1 MSAHYAPYPLFVE
14 DARGSR
20 LTDADGHEF
29 IDFMNNFTSLILG
42 HAHPNVVEAVS
53 DQMRRGSALAAPTRS
68 QLELAR
74 LLRDRV
80 PSVETLRFTASGS
93 EATLM
98 ALRCARAFT
107 GRDKVMKMEG
117 GYHGSYELAEVSLVP
132 LPGLAGPAEAP
143 QPVPVDA
150 SGSSSLPADV
160 VICPYNDPERA
171 RSLIEKNADDLAAVI
186 VEPVLGSLGMIP
198 ARREFLLALRDATV
212 AHGVVLVF
220 DEVITLR
227 LDEGGAQSLYGVT
240 PDLTAMGKII
250 GGGLPIGAFGGRED
264 LMRLFSP
271 DEPRPVM
278 HSSTFSGNPLSMAA
292 GAAALKRVDAALL
305 ERVDELGER
314 LRGGFNRAFQRQG
327 VRGQAT
333 GIGSLAN
340 IHLTDQPISNA
351 RDSLEGIIAGG
362 AVSGVLHLLM
372 LERGIFGASRLMYC
386 TSATMT
392 ADDVDRAV
400 AALED
405 ALVTLK
411 PDLEREAPHLLA

>member
-1 MSAHYAPYPLFVE
+1 MS
-14 DARGSR
+14 
-20 LTDADGHEF
+20 
-29 IDFMNNFTSLILG
+29 
-42 HAHPNVVEAVS
+42 
-53 DQMRRGSALAAPTRS
+53 RGSALAAPTRS
-68 QLELAR
+68 QLELAG

-80 PSVETLRFTASGS
+80 PSVEQLRFTASGS

-132 LPGLAGPAEAP
+132 LPGLAGPADAP
-143 QPVPVDA
+143 RPVPVDA
-150 SGSSSLPADV
+150 SGPSSLQDDV

-171 RSLIEKNADDLAAVI
+171 RTLIEQNAGELAAVI

-198 ARREFLLALRDATV
+198 ARREFLLALRDAT
-212 AHGVVLVF
+212 ATHGVVLVF

-227 LDEGGAQSLYGVT
+227 LGAGGAQSLFDVT

-264 LMRLFSP
+264 LMRLFHP
-271 DEPRPVM
+271 DEPRRVM
-278 HSSTFSGNPLSMAA
+278 HSSTFSGNPVSMAA
-292 GAAALKRVDAALL
+292 GAAALELVDGPLL
-305 ERVDELGER
+305 ERVDDLGER
-314 LRGGFNRAFQRQG
+314 LRAGFNRAFRQQG

-340 IHLTDQPISNA
+340 IHLTDQPISDA
-351 RDSLEGIIAGG
+351 RDSLVGIIAGG
-362 AVSGVLHLLM
+362 AVSGLLHLLM

-386 TSATMT
+386 TSAAMT
-392 ADDVDRAV
+392 SDDIGQAV

-405 ALVTLK
+405 ALATLE
-411 PDLEREAPHLLA
+411 PDLEREAPHLLV